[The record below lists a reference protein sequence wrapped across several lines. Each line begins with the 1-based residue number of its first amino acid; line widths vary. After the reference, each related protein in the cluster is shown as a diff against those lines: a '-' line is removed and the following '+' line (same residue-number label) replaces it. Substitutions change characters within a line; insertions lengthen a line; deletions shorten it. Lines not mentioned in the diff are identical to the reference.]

1 MAMTGFFDFTHAIVR
16 KPGHSVISGLRD
28 GDGPDPDYE
37 RLNIE
42 HDNYVAAL
50 RHAGVSVDVLE
61 AAEAYPDSVFVEDAA
76 LVFCEGAILL
86 RPGAPSRA
94 EEAAL
99 LLPALQRHFDAV
111 LTQKEGRADGGDILA
126 TPDAVII
133 GLSHRTDR
141 KGAESL
147 AVLLSRFGKRA
158 VIEQTPAKILHFKT
172 GCGMI
177 DEETVLAVPE
187 MAGCG
192 AFNSL
197 RVLVTPEG
205 EEGAANILRVGSKV
219 LIGQHWAKTRDMI
232 ERLGIETVALPVTE
246 IAKLD
251 AGLSCMSLRWRACL

>member
-1 MAMTGFFDFTHAIVR
+1 VPGFFDFTHAIAR
-16 KPGHSVISGLRD
+16 LPGRSAVHGLRH
-28 GDGPDPDYE
+28 GSGADPDFE
-37 RLNIE
+37 TLASE
-42 HDNYVAAL
+42 HHVYVEALQAA
-50 RHAGVSVDVLE
+50 GIPVDLLLPE
-61 AAEAYPDSVFVEDAA
+61 EGFPDSVFVEDAA
-76 LVFCEGAILL
+76 LVFGEGAILL

-94 EEAAL
+94 GEAAL
-99 LLPALQRHFDAV
+99 LLPVLERHFDLV
-111 LTQKEGRADGGDILA
+111 LTLSEGHADGGDILA

-147 AVLLSRFGKRA
+147 AVLLSRLGKKA
-158 VIEQTPAKILHFKT
+158 VIEQTPASILHFKT

-205 EEGAANILRVGSKV
+205 EEGAANILRVGSRV
-219 LIGQHWAKTRDMI
+219 LIGDHWPKTRDMI

-251 AGLSCMSLRWRACL
+251 AGLSCMSLRWRARL

>member
-1 MAMTGFFDFTHAIVR
+1 MTGFFDFTQAIVR
-16 KPGHSVISGLRD
+16 KPGLSVISGLRE
-28 GDGPDPDYE
+28 GDGADPDYVS
-37 RLNIE
+37 LCKE
-42 HDNYVAAL
+42 HDDYVAAL

-61 AAEAYPDSVFVEDAA
+61 AAEPYPDSVFVEDAA
-76 LVFCEGAILL
+76 LVFETGALLL
-86 RPGAPSRA
+86 RPGASSRA
-94 EEAAL
+94 GEAAL
-99 LLPALQRHFDAV
+99 LLPALKRHFETV
-111 LTQKEGRADGGDILA
+111 LTMDEGHVDGGDILA
-126 TPDAVII
+126 TPNAVVI

-141 KGAESL
+141 KGAELL
-147 AVLLSRFGKRA
+147 AILLARLGKKA
-158 VIEQTPAKILHFKT
+158 VIEQTPASILHFKT

-205 EEGAANILRVGSKV
+205 EEGAANVLRVGSNV

-232 ERLGIETVALPVTE
+232 ERLGIETLALPVTE

-251 AGLSCMSLRWRACL
+251 AGLSCMSLRWQGR